1 MPSRGNVGDSGILAD
16 ARQLTKDGS
25 AKTMEEALQI
35 LMNKARLTRDSAKM
49 AKIKAT
55 QKYQGFRRCRKS

>member
-1 MPSRGNVGDSGILAD
+1 MPSKGNVGDSGILAD
-16 ARQLTKDGS
+16 ARQLIEVGS
-25 AKTMEEALQI
+25 AKTMCEALKI

-55 QKYQGFRRCRKS
+55 QKYQGCRRCRKR

>member
-16 ARQLTKDGS
+16 ARQLIEVGS

-55 QKYQGFRRCRKS
+55 QKAKGFRRCRKS

>member
-1 MPSRGNVGDSGILAD
+1 MPSRGNVGDSGILAE
-16 ARQLTKDGS
+16 ARQLIKDGS
-25 AKTMEEALQI
+25 AKTICEALQI

-55 QKYQGFRRCRKS
+55 QKAKGCRRCRKS